1 MDIKEKGKFFST
13 KLLKGIRNK
22 FFYVDSDPYYRNRI
36 YFENAGGTL
45 TLKSVVK
52 LTSEATALPDSHY
65 RQTIAAKHL
74 EEMVIKGKEDIKL
87 LLGAK
92 SGKVVSSETTTRVIF
107 LIVGT
112 IIENTP
118 GTNVVTTFLD
128 HPSNHDAC
136 VFYSKKTG
144 RELRVARTNPLN
156 GCVEPEEILSKIDKN
171 TCLLSF
177 IASSNITGKN
187 LEFKKIIHEAR
198 KINPDLFIFIDVA
211 QHVNHTPIDVE
222 ELEVDGVAFTP
233 YKMYAKRGI
242 GFGWVSERVSVLP
255 HEKNLGKPIDDWTC
269 GCVEPAGFG
278 SFSAVIEYICWLGKH
293 FTNAR
298 ERRSL
303 ILSGMK
309 NIKLHE
315 IALLER
321 ALNGTD
327 NIFGLRKMPGVKIHF
342 IPENED
348 LSTRACLFSITLEG
362 KSISEA
368 LQYYVK
374 NGIIV
379 ADRVRTNPNSRK
391 TLDDLGVKGIIRIA
405 LCHCNTKEEIDKFL
419 TLTSLC

>member
-13 KLLKGIRNK
+13 ELLKEIRNK
-22 FFYVDSDPYYRNRI
+22 FYYIDSDPYNKKRI
-36 YFENAGGTL
+36 YFENAGGSF

-52 LTSEATALPDSHY
+52 LTSEATAFPDSHY

-74 EEMVIKGKEDIKL
+74 KKMVVKSKEDIKL
-87 LLGAK
+87 LLGVK
-92 SGKVVSSETTTRVIF
+92 SGQVVSSETTTRVIF

-144 RELRVARTNPLN
+144 RELRVARINPIN

-187 LEFKKIIHEAR
+187 LEMKKIVREAR
-198 KINPDLFIFIDVA
+198 KINPNLFIFIDVA
-211 QHVNHTPIDVE
+211 QYVNHAPIDVE

-233 YKMYAKRGI
+233 YKMFGKRGI
-242 GFGWVSERVSVLP
+242 GLGWVSERVSVLP
-255 HEKNLGKPIDDWTC
+255 HEKNLEEPVDDWTC

-278 SFSAVIEYICWLGKH
+278 SFSAVIEYVCWLGKH

-298 ERRSL
+298 DRRSL

-327 NIFGLRKMPGVKIHF
+327 NIFGLRKMPGVKIYF

-348 LSTRACLFSITLEG
+348 LSTRSCLLPITLEG

-379 ADRVRTNPNSRK
+379 SDRVRTKPNSRR
-391 TLDDLGVKGIIRIA
+391 TLDDVGVKGIIRVNP
-405 LCHCNTKEEIDKFL
+405 CHCNTKEEIDEFL
-419 TLTSLC
+419 TLTSLS